1 MQHALRD
8 APALDRYKLG
18 MVEALIKQTLRL
30 INDDESIEVVRANLR
45 TALDVAVW
53 EPPRRRSG

>member
-1 MQHALRD
+1 MQHALRG
-8 APALDRYKLG
+8 APALDHYKLG

-30 INDDESIEVVRANLR
+30 IDDEEEIDVVRASLR